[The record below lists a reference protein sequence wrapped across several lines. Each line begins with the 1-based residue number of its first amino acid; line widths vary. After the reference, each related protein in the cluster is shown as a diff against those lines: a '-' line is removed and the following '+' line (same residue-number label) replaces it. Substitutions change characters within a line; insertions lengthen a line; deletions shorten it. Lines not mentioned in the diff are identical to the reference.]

1 MSSATLKSLKNI
13 PHASSFTILKGKNSL
28 IYKRIAEEIRLQYID
43 I

>member
-13 PHASSFTILKGKNSL
+13 PHASSFTILKSKNSL
-28 IYKRIAEEIRLQYID
+28 IYKKISEETKLHMD